1 MLPRKDW
8 PLETVVQLLL
18 GVMLAWAAGIAV
30 LMIATASARH
40 ADHPLPQ
47 LAEIIIGALSFHG
60 AGLVLL
66 HRFVRNAGLT
76 WTDAFGL
83 NSRPRHAALTGLG
96 VALTFLPVAYSLQWA
111 GAELMQRFGI
121 EPTAQKSV
129 ELLITDGSPVVRGT
143 IALFAIGL
151 APVVEEVLFR
161 GVLFATICGLGWRK
175 SAYLGT
181 ALLFGLI
188 HGNTAAFVPLTLFGL
203 VLAWLYERTGNLLAP
218 VVAHAVFNLAP
229 FVLLALGFKPGE

>member
-1 MLPRKDW
+1 VLSRKEW
-8 PLETVVQLLL
+8 PLETVLQLLL
-18 GVMLAWAAGIAV
+18 GVMLAWAAGVAV
-30 LMIATASARH
+30 LMIAIASARH
-40 ADHPLPQ
+40 AGHPLPQ
-47 LAEIIIGALSFHG
+47 LARIIIGALAFHG

-66 HRFVRNAGLT
+66 HRFVRAAELT

-83 NSRPRHAALTGLG
+83 RNQAGKAALTGLG
-96 VALTFLPVAYSLQWA
+96 VALTYLPIAYGLQWVSA
-111 GAELMQRFGI
+111 QAMQWFGK
-121 EPTAQKSV
+121 EPTAQDSV
-129 ELLITDGSPVVRGT
+129 NLLLTDGSPVVRGT

-188 HGNTAAFVPLTLFGL
+188 HGNTAAFLPLTLFGL